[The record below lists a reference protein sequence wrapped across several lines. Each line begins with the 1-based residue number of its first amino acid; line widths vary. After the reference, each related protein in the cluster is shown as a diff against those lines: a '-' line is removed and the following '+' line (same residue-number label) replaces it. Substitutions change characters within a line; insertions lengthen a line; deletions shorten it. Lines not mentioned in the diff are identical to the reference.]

1 VDDDG
6 NVRLTNDSLD
16 LEHSFNT
23 EDNSTIIA
31 QKENEISIAN
41 VSSESKSN
49 IEDEGSVLLKIQNL
63 NQSNPKIPE
72 QFNKFLFWPNEKETT
87 KKKTP
92 KIKLPSVLSSEE
104 VLQWY
109 AAQEEKKRKIEEEK
123 QLKQQ
128 IKIAKSLIKKENKK
142 QRKTLKNNKCKV
154 L

>member
-16 LEHSFNT
+16 LEYSFNT

-31 QKENEISIAN
+31 QKENKISTAN

-72 QFNKFLFWPNEKETT
+72 QFNKFLFWPNEK
-87 KKKTP
+87 
-92 KIKLPSVLSSEE
+92 
-104 VLQWY
+104 
-109 AAQEEKKRKIEEEK
+109 KR
-123 QLKQQ
+123 
-128 IKIAKSLIKKENKK
+128 
-142 QRKTLKNNKCKV
+142 QRKEHQK
-154 L
+154 